1 MNAAVLQRGAAT
13 LLLVLGLVLL
23 ATLASAYSSRAVLAD
38 LLASQGLARAAQAR
52 LAAQAAL
59 ATAESILL
67 QPEAY
72 TPGQSPFDSPASSCP
87 AALQGLGLSWQCSP
101 LPLPASTD
109 SAWRWQATLVRDL
122 IESPHVWQIH
132 ASASGATAGLNQAL
146 ATVRQSV
153 FMPVLPP
160 APADSPT
167 AALVLNGCASLAPG
181 NQWQVCPPSNTA
193 ACSGKATGPA
203 VYTHHVPDTD
213 QSGHISASERTAC
226 LPFTPV
232 NLPAGGALESATTPG
247 NRSPCN
253 RAAWRSVFGN
263 TTPEQL
269 RAWSQAQ
276 ERQGLHS
283 LSQPPRSIYWVDS
296 PADWTQSLGTATHPV
311 LLAFSSLACAV
322 RCPRLAAG
330 TSVWGTVYLD
340 AGCDDEKMRGWQ
352 AGRVQGQLVVEAGLP
367 QLMGNAQVW
376 AASQARQ
383 AYALRW
389 PEGVDAS
396 RPQRVPGSRFEG
408 AP

>member
-1 MNAAVLQRGAAT
+1 MSTAAPQRGAAT

-38 LLASQGLARAAQAR
+38 LLASQSLARAAQAR

-59 ATAESILL
+59 ATAESMLL
-67 QPEAY
+67 RPESS
-72 TPGQSPFDSPASSCP
+72 TLRQSPFDGPTSTCP
-87 AALQGLGLSWQCSP
+87 AGLQGLQWQCSP
-101 LPLPASTD
+101 LPMPAPTD
-109 SAWRWQATLVRDL
+109 SVWRWQATLARDL

-132 ASASGATAGLNQAL
+132 ASASSTTAGLGQAQ

-153 FMPVLPP
+153 FMPVLAP
-160 APADSPT
+160 APADSHV
-167 AALVLNGCASLAPG
+167 AALVLNGCASMAPG
-181 NQWQVCPPSNTA
+181 SQWQICPASNAA
-193 ACSGKATGPA
+193 ACSGNATGPA

-213 QSGHISASERTAC
+213 QSGNISASERTAC
-226 LPFTPV
+226 LPFTPA
-232 NLPAGGALESATTPG
+232 NLPAGGALDSPTTPS

-253 RAAWRSVFGN
+253 SAAWRSVLGN

-296 PADWTQSLGTATHPV
+296 PADWIQSLGNATHPV
-311 LLAFSSLACAV
+311 LLVFSSLACAV
-322 RCPRLAAG
+322 HCPRLAAG

-367 QLMGNAQVW
+367 QLMGSAQVW

-408 AP
+408 TP